1 MAYLHS
7 KQIIHGD
14 LSARNV
20 LVHKFTQEVQTVE
33 VADFGLSQIV
43 NGIDSS
49 SKNNVVPLCWAAL
62 ECLLEPNSR
71 LRQLCRKSDNWS
83 FGVTVW
89 EILTFGKYP
98 YYELF
103 LSTKDLKEKLIKYLI
118 NGNRLQAPSNCMPD
132 LYAMMI
138 KCNFDQFPWPVVP

>member
-1 MAYLHS
+1 MSYLHS

-14 LSARNV
+14 LAARNV
-20 LVHKFTQEVQTVE
+20 LVHKCTKEVQTVE

-43 NGIDSS
+43 NGINSS
-49 SKNNVVPLCWAAL
+49 SRNNVIPLYWAAL

-71 LRQLCRKSDNWS
+71 LRQLSGKSDNWS

-98 YYELF
+98 YHGLF
-103 LSTKDLKEKLIKYLI
+103 LDTKDLKEKLIEYLI
-118 NGNRLQAPSNCMPD
+118 NGHRLLTPPNCMPD

-138 KCNFDQFPWPVVP
+138 KCNFDKFSRPVVP